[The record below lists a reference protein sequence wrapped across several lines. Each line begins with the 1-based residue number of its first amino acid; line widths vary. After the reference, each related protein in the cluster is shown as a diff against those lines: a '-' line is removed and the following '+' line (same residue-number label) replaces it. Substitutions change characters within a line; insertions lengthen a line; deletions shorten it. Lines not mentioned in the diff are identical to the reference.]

1 MADANSTIRV
11 NIVGDTKGL
20 QTELGKA
27 DKGITTMVGN
37 AGKLVGAFAL
47 GAAAAGL
54 ADFAKSALSE
64 ADRLADATGRLESHL
79 GDLSG
84 ALIDTADDFTDL
96 GQSTQDILELEA
108 SFADFAVA
116 VGLSDEAIARFAP
129 KAAEAAAAMAL
140 ITDLDPATVIDLIG
154 KAAAGSERA
163 MRELGVNLDEAAV
176 QARALQDSG
185 KDTPDQLTDA
195 ELAAAAYAEVLDQ
208 LAPRLA
214 DVTEG
219 TGDVESKTA
228 ELQAKWETLTGKIGQ
243 GLEGPMNDLL
253 DWILSGVDGLGML
266 DEFMGYVEQSFRDL
280 LGPIARATDELATF
294 LETLSGFDA
303 FGSFDIPTR
312 TYGGGGGGGGS
323 GYGGGGGG
331 NVTLNVVPKDS
342 ADTERAVIEALKDYE
357 ARNGS
362 RAL

>member
-11 NIVGDTKGL
+11 NIIGDAKGL

-27 DKGITTMVGN
+27 DKGINTMVGN

-47 GAAAAGL
+47 GAVSAGL
-54 ADFAKSALSE
+54 ADFAKSALGE

-154 KAAAGSERA
+154 KAASGSERA

-228 ELQAKWETLTGKIGQ
+228 ELEAKWETLTGKIGQ

-253 DWILSGVDGLGML
+253 DWIISGVEGLGMM
-266 DEFMGYVEQSFRDL
+266 DEFMGYVEDAFRDF
-280 LGPIARATDELATF
+280 LGPVADAVQA
-294 LETLSGFDA
+294 LEDFRRVLVDVLGLGGSVKVPKTL
-303 FGSFDIPTR
+303 
-312 TYGGGGGGGGS
+312 GGNASGGGGGGS
-323 GYGGGGGG
+323 
-331 NVTLNVVPKDS
+331 VTLNVVPLDS

-357 ARNGS
+357 ARNGD
-362 RAL
+362 RAV